1 MLTALKTEDVNG
13 LATLGSPQNSQ
24 EFTIPNFTTTLH
36 LGLSLLINYL
46 FILMAH
52 VQGSWQIECS
62 CKNVVNFVMTLV
74 LVMPPSSLS
83 LTNSQTK
90 ERMVIIHLLN
100 NKLYNRN

>member
-62 CKNVVNFVMTLV
+62 RKNVVNFVVTLV

-83 LTNSQTK
+83 HKLANKRKNGDHSFIKQQ
-90 ERMVIIHLLN
+90 II
-100 NKLYNRN
+100 

>member
-62 CKNVVNFVMTLV
+62 CKIVVNFVVTLV

-83 LTNSQTK
+83 LSLSLKLANKKK
-90 ERMVIIHLLN
+90 EW
-100 NKLYNRN
+100 